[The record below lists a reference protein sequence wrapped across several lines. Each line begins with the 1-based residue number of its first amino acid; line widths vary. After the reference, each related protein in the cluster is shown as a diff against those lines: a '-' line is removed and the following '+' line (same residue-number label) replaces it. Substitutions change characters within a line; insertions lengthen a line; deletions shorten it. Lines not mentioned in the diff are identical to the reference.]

1 MKWDYHENRRHLKP
15 TSKRIIWIEN
25 VHPLAVTWLSIE
37 HEIRM
42 KIELKY
48 PKQVFMHCDH
58 DRINHRYGPEI
69 LNSHGYSVSE
79 ASADLFQPNGYQ
91 NTISS

>member
-1 MKWDYHENRRHLKP
+1 
-15 TSKRIIWIEN
+15 
-25 VHPLAVTWLSIE
+25 
-37 HEIRM
+37 
-42 KIELKY
+42 
-48 PKQVFMHCDH
+48 MHCDH